1 MQLPSQVPLKWC
13 FSHTGLLSGYLNTQ
27 GSSNHRAFA
36 LAILNAWKTFS
47 FFFWQRICFPGG
59 SHSKESA
66 CHAGNSGSIP
76 SWDDILEKGMAT
88 YFSILAWRIPW
99 TEEPGRLQSMG
110 SQRVRHDWATNTF
123 TLPHYAWLLFLS
135 SSLCRNV
142 PSFER
147 PPADHTT

>member
-13 FSHTGLLSGYLNTQ
+13 FSHTGLVSGYLNIQ

-36 LAILNAWKTFS
+36 LTILSCLEN
-47 FFFWQRICFPGG
+47 FFFFLWQCTCFSGG
-59 SHSKESA
+59 SHSEESA
-66 CHAGNSGSIP
+66 CNAGNPGSIP
-76 SWDDILEKGMAT
+76 GLGRYPGEGNGYPLQYPCLKNSMDRG
-88 YFSILAWRIPW
+88 AW
-99 TEEPGRLQSMG
+99 LQSMG

-147 PPADHTT
+147 PPPDHTT